1 MAIENTTTGSALEAF
16 RSYAA
21 AFQKLDAKAVAEHF
35 HQPALMITPNGIF
48 SMSHAAAVEE
58 IYRGVMRDIS
68 ARGYAR
74 TEFSTLVE
82 RHLAD
87 GLAIVSANGV
97 QKKASGEDL
106 QRFGATYTLKHVASG
121 WRIVVATI
129 HEPVLSG
136 IA

>member
-35 HQPALMITPNGIF
+35 HEPALMITPIGIF
-48 SMSHAAAVEE
+48 STPHAAAVEE
-58 IYRGVMRDIS
+58 VYRGVMRDIS

-82 RHLAD
+82 RRLSN
-87 GLAIVSANGV
+87 GLAIVSGNGV
-97 QKKASGEDL
+97 QKKASGEEL
-106 QRFGATYTLKHVASG
+106 QRFGVTYTLKHVTND
-121 WRIVVATI
+121 WRIVVAAI
-129 HEPVLSG
+129 HEPV
-136 IA
+136 